1 MKRSLLFVVAML
13 VLLTSVAIAEESSW
27 DIAADVTLQSRLFAD
42 NASWVNQDAQRG
54 QFALQAQAE
63 FRWRNADDDQR
74 IALVPFARWDDTDSE
89 RNLLDLREAY
99 WAWRDDR
106 YELLVGANTVFWG
119 VTESV
124 HLVDI
129 INQTDLAADI
139 DGEQKLGQPM
149 ASLSA
154 QQDWGLLSVYVMPY
168 FRERTFAGTAG
179 RLRTP
184 LPVDADR
191 PEYEASSAQQNIDFA
206 LRYSHYFGDVDIGL
220 SWFSGTSREPRLLP
234 ADDSSRLIPHYDQI
248 DQVGL
253 DLQYTRDAWLW
264 KLEAFVR
271 DGYDDQFAALV
282 GGFEYT
288 LFQLRDSDADL
299 GLLLE
304 YQYDGRDS
312 TEPVSVADNDLFF
325 GARLA
330 MNDTQDTAVLAG
342 LVRDLDTGELLFNIE
357 AERRLGDSYVLGVV
371 ARLFANASPGD
382 AAYSFASDDYLQVQ
396 LTKYF

>member
-1 MKRSLLFVVAML
+1 MRRSLVFVVAVL
-13 VLLTSVAIAEESSW
+13 VLLTSVVMAEESSW
-27 DIAADVTLQSRLFAD
+27 DIAADVTLQSRLFTD
-42 NASWVNQDAQRG
+42 NASWMNQDSQRG
-54 QFALQAQAE
+54 QFALQGQAE

-74 IALVPFARWDDTDSE
+74 IALVPFARWDHADSE

-129 INQTDLAADI
+129 VNQTDLAADV

-149 ASLSA
+149 VSLSA

-168 FRERTFAGTAG
+168 FRERTFAGSAG

-184 LPVDADR
+184 LPVDTDR
-191 PEYEASSAQQNIDFA
+191 PVFESSSAEQHIDLA

-220 SWFSGTSREPRLLP
+220 SLFSGTSREPRLIPTDDFAQLLP
-234 ADDSSRLIPHYDQI
+234 FYDQI

-271 DGYDDQFAALV
+271 DGYEDRFAALV

-288 LFQLRDSDADL
+288 IFQLRETDADL

-312 TEPVSVADNDLFF
+312 SEPVSVADNDLFF

-342 LVRDLDTGELLFNIE
+342 IVHDLDTGELLFNLE
-357 AERRLGDSYVLGVV
+357 AERRLGDSYVLEVV

-382 AAYSFASDDYLQVQ
+382 TAYAFASDDYLQVQ